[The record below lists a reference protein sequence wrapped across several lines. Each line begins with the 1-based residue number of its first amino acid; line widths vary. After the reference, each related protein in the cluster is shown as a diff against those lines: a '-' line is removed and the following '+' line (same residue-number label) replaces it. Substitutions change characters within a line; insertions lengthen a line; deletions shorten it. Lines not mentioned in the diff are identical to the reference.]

1 MKKNKFN
8 WNLYISLLCLAFIPT
23 IYETVKIFF
32 INSSET
38 SLNVLSQIEW
48 FDLIDEIL
56 ITFLTI
62 PLYAVL
68 GKYKENQEEFKTKIF
83 QSFIICLSIYFI
95 FSIIVYVNALHLVSF
110 MNASDVS
117 QTVQYLRLETI
128 AFMVGII
135 YTFFSVIFIIIGK
148 AKYIYLFLT
157 VKMFGLIISDFI
169 LIQKFGTFG
178 VAYANILVNSLLAI
192 CSLCLILK
200 ENFMKITFKN
210 FIDISFLKEWLRI
223 GIFVGIQIFLDNW
236 IYAIMVCKMVNA
248 VSKQADYWIAN
259 TFIWSWLL
267 VPCTCLADIIKKD
280 AEEKQTKNQLNN
292 YFKIIFGIISIWIIS
307 IPIWQKFF
315 TTFMHIQNTQ
325 DILNIVLK
333 LLPFYVFYLFAV
345 LFDNIFYGL
354 GKTQLNMIISLIVN
368 IGYYGIIYI
377 LFKQNFFTLNLN
389 FIIYM
394 FGFGMIVHF
403 IIGLI
408 FFVKLKKNL

>member
-1 MKKNKFN
+1 MEKNKFN

-32 INSSET
+32 INSAET
-38 SLNVLSQIEW
+38 SLNVLAQIEW

-62 PLYAVL
+62 PLYAIL
-68 GKYKENQEEFKTKIF
+68 GKYKKNQEEFKTKIF
-83 QSFIICLSIYFI
+83 QSFIICISIYFI

-110 MNASDVS
+110 MNASEVS
-117 QTVQYLRLETI
+117 QTVQYLRIETI
-128 AFMVGII
+128 AFMIGII
-135 YTFFSVIFIIIGK
+135 YTFFSVVFIIIGK
-148 AKYIYLFLT
+148 TKYIYLSLI
-157 VKMFGLIISDFI
+157 VKMFGLMISDFI

-178 VAYANILVNSLLAI
+178 VAYANILINSLLAI
-192 CSLCLILK
+192 CSICLILK
-200 ENFMKITFKN
+200 ENFIKITFKK
-210 FIDISFLKEWLRI
+210 FIDISFLKEWFKI

-236 IYAIMVCKMVNA
+236 IYAIIVCKMVNA
-248 VSKQADYWIAN
+248 VAKQADYWIAN

-292 YFKIIFGIISIWIIS
+292 YLKIIFGIMLIWIIS

-315 TTFMHIQNTQ
+315 TTFMNIQNTQ

-333 LLPFYVFYLFAV
+333 LLPFYVFYLFAT

-354 GKTQLNMIISLIVN
+354 GKTKLNMIISIIVN
-368 IGYYGIIYI
+368 IGYYGIIYV

-403 IIGLI
+403 TIGLI
-408 FFVKLKKNL
+408 FFIKLKKNL

>member
-1 MKKNKFN
+1 MGKNKFN

-32 INSSET
+32 INSLET

-68 GKYKENQEEFKTKIF
+68 GKYKKNQEEFKTKIF
-83 QSFIICLSIYFI
+83 QSFIICISIYFI

-128 AFMVGII
+128 AFMIGII

-148 AKYIYLFLT
+148 AKYIYIFLT

-192 CSLCLILK
+192 CSICLILK
-200 ENFMKITFKN
+200 ENFIKITFKN
-210 FIDISFLKEWLRI
+210 L
-223 GIFVGIQIFLDNW
+223 
-236 IYAIMVCKMVNA
+236 M
-248 VSKQADYWIAN
+248 
-259 TFIWSWLL
+259 
-267 VPCTCLADIIKKD
+267 
-280 AEEKQTKNQLNN
+280 N
-292 YFKIIFGIISIWIIS
+292 YS
-307 IPIWQKFF
+307 
-315 TTFMHIQNTQ
+315 
-325 DILNIVLK
+325 D
-333 LLPFYVFYLFAV
+333 
-345 LFDNIFYGL
+345 
-354 GKTQLNMIISLIVN
+354 
-368 IGYYGIIYI
+368 
-377 LFKQNFFTLNLN
+377 
-389 FIIYM
+389 
-394 FGFGMIVHF
+394 
-403 IIGLI
+403 
-408 FFVKLKKNL
+408 

>member
-1 MKKNKFN
+1 MEKNKFN

-32 INSSET
+32 INSAET
-38 SLNVLSQIEW
+38 SLNVLAQIEW

-68 GKYKENQEEFKTKIF
+68 GKYKKNQEEFKTKIF
-83 QSFIICLSIYFI
+83 QSFIICISIYFI
-95 FSIIVYVNALHLVSF
+95 FSIIIYLNALHLVSY

-128 AFMVGII
+128 AFMIGII
-135 YTFFSVIFIIIGK
+135 YTFFSVVFIIIGK
-148 AKYIYLFLT
+148 AKYIYLSLI

-192 CSLCLILK
+192 CSICLILK

-267 VPCTCLADIIKKD
+267 VPCTYLADIIKKD

-292 YFKIIFGIISIWIIS
+292 YLKIIFGIMLIWIIS

-315 TTFMHIQNTQ
+315 TTFMNIQNTQ

-333 LLPFYVFYLFAV
+333 LLPFYVFYLFAA

-354 GKTQLNMIISLIVN
+354 GKTQLNMIISIIVN

-408 FFVKLKKNL
+408 FFIKLKKNL

>member
-1 MKKNKFN
+1 MEKNKFN

-32 INSSET
+32 INSAET
-38 SLNVLSQIEW
+38 SLNVLAQIEW

-68 GKYKENQEEFKTKIF
+68 GKYKKNQEEFKTKIF
-83 QSFIICLSIYFI
+83 QSFIICISIYFI
-95 FSIIVYVNALHLVSF
+95 FSIIIYLNALHLVSY

-128 AFMVGII
+128 AFMIGII
-135 YTFFSVIFIIIGK
+135 YTFFSVVFIIIGK
-148 AKYIYLFLT
+148 AKYIYLSLI

-192 CSLCLILK
+192 CSICLILK

-292 YFKIIFGIISIWIIS
+292 YLKIIFGIMLIWIIS
-307 IPIWQKFF
+307 IPILQKFF
-315 TTFMHIQNTQ
+315 SIFMNIQNTQ

-333 LLPFYVFYLFAV
+333 LLPFYVFYLFAA

-354 GKTQLNMIISLIVN
+354 GKTQFNMIISIIVN

-403 IIGLI
+403 TIGLI
-408 FFVKLKKNL
+408 FFIKLKKNL

>member
-1 MKKNKFN
+1 MGKNKFN

-32 INSSET
+32 INSAET

-68 GKYKENQEEFKTKIF
+68 GKYKKNQEEFKTKIF
-83 QSFIICLSIYFI
+83 QSFIICISIYFI
-95 FSIIVYVNALHLVSF
+95 FSIIVYLNALHLVSF

-128 AFMVGII
+128 AFMIGII

-148 AKYIYLFLT
+148 AKYIYIFLT

-192 CSLCLILK
+192 CSICLILK
-200 ENFMKITFKN
+200 ENFIKITFKN
-210 FIDISFLKEWLRI
+210 LIDISFLKEWFNI

-248 VSKQADYWIAN
+248 VAKQADYWIAN

-292 YFKIIFGIISIWIIS
+292 YLKIIFGIMLIWIIS
-307 IPIWQKFF
+307 IPILQKFF
-315 TTFMHIQNTQ
+315 SIFMNIQNTQ

-333 LLPFYVFYLFAV
+333 LLPFYVFYLFAA
-345 LFDNIFYGL
+345 LFDNIFCGL
-354 GKTQLNMIISLIVN
+354 GKTQFNMIISIIVN

-403 IIGLI
+403 TIGLI
-408 FFVKLKKNL
+408 FFIKLKKNL